1 VILEFRPQKLRTS
14 NDQGKR
20 KVAYIAQFLYTE
32 KRVLDSNVI
41 HVPFFIPII
50 GGLLAAGLVG
60 GTVGVGVG
68 AAAAYY
74 YYHGRPM
81 YYPVP
86 AANYTPYPY
95 YYAVPPSSPGRV
107 CPHCG
112 AAI

>member
-1 VILEFRPQKLRTS
+1 M
-14 NDQGKR
+14 
-20 KVAYIAQFLYTE
+20 AQFLYT
-32 KRVLDSNVI
+32 KMRVLDSNVI

-50 GGLLAAGLVG
+50 GGLVAAGLVG

-74 YYHGRPM
+74 YYHGRPV

-95 YYAVPPSSPGRV
+95 YYAAPPRV

-112 AAI
+112 SPV